1 MTMAECIAL
10 EISGMS
16 PQAQQQVLD
25 FALSLKRKEQQVQE
39 ADMVAVIEEHLT
51 ALEELAK

>member
-1 MTMAECIAL
+1 MTTAERIAL

-25 FALSLKRKEQQVQE
+25 FALSLKRKEQQALD
-39 ADMVAVIEEHLT
+39 ADMDAVIEENLI